1 MNKMFAFILAL
12 FLPLQACNSWS
23 AKEKL
28 SDYSLAEL
36 SFTAIV
42 TDNDSETRYEY
53 EGEIT
58 DADVKSALWEIITEQ
73 QAQPEIKDGNRF
85 SGIPCLI
92 IHGKNGEDFTVSYTW
107 DREECIVDDYG
118 EPGTTPVGNAF
129 VITGTRSGKYEITS
143 PEAKAEYERLITDYL
158 KENTVPKESVLNKT
172 AKTDQIVFVLRHTNY
187 AWGKTDSGVF
197 LDCWGN
203 LYSFDFSDRGLMSDE
218 EFVDALWEVYCDTN
232 PVRRELCDSDKLFEI
247 MEDISAIDK
256 DAGFTEKS
264 RGYDMGQTTLYAV
277 NYDME
282 LITLRTRGDWDR
294 DLKDK
299 TAKKL
304 CGFLDKLFI

>member
-1 MNKMFAFILAL
+1 MKKLFAFLMAL
-12 FLPLQACNSWS
+12 VLPFQGCDIKLHR
-23 AKEKL
+23 EKL
-28 SDYSLAEL
+28 SDYPMSEL
-36 SFTAIV
+36 SFTAMT
-42 TDNDSETRYEY
+42 TDNDGETRYEY

-58 DADVKSALWEIITEQ
+58 DEDVKSALWEIITEQ
-73 QAQPEIKDGNRF
+73 QDQPEIKDGNRL

-107 DREECIVDDYG
+107 DREENIVDDYG
-118 EPGTTPVGNAF
+118 EPGSTPVGNAF

-143 PEAKAEYERLITDYL
+143 PETKAEYERLITDYL

-172 AKTDQIVFVLRHTNY
+172 DKTDLIVFVKRHTNY
-187 AWGKTDSGVF
+187 AWGKTDTGVF

-203 LYSFDFSDRGLMSDE
+203 LYSFDFSDRSINGNE
-218 EFVDALWEVYCDTN
+218 EFADALWEVYCDTN
-232 PVRRELCDSDKLFEI
+232 PVRRELCDSDKLFDI
-247 MEDISAIDK
+247 MEDICSVDK
-256 DAGFTEKS
+256 DAGYTEKS

-304 CGFLDKLFI
+304 CGFFDELLI